1 MKSNSMINAGEKF
14 IRLMGER
21 DAVLLDTEMVL
32 GHPDLG
38 YTGQPD
44 KVWLVMNKEKTGF
57 WYGYN

>member
-1 MKSNSMINAGEKF
+1 
-14 IRLMGER
+14 
-21 DAVLLDTEMVL
+21 MVL

-57 WYGYN
+57 RYGNYGLENQQTKKL